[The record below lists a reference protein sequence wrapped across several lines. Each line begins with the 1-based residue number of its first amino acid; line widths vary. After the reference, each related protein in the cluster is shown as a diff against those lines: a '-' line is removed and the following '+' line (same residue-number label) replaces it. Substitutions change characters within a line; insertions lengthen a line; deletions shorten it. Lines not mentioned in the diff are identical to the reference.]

1 MDRMAA
7 ATKVSKPGEYVRIHD
22 RDEHADDVS
31 GGKFNL
37 ELFLP
42 DDYPMCPPRIR
53 FLTRIYHPNID
64 RLGRICLDVLKNNW
78 SPALQ
83 IRTILLSIQA
93 LLGAPNP
100 EDPLNE
106 AVAKQW
112 KVCDLRRFLAY
123 CGRPTDLATGKPTRG
138 DQDCARVDA
147 ALCSKEMSS
156 METYPQ
162 TTSCLLLHCL
172 RLGDDLVTGIHDC
185 STFGVFHA
193 WRLR

>member
-1 MDRMAA
+1 M
-7 ATKVSKPGEYVRIHD
+7 V
-22 RDEHADDVS
+22 

-112 KVCDLRRFLAY
+112 KVRKLAH
-123 CGRPTDLATGKPTRG
+123 TIAI
-138 DQDCARVDA
+138 A
-147 ALCSKEMSS
+147 S
-156 METYPQ
+156 M
-162 TTSCLLLHCL
+162 
-172 RLGDDLVTGIHDC
+172 
-185 STFGVFHA
+185 
-193 WRLR
+193 

>member
-1 MDRMAA
+1 
-7 ATKVSKPGEYVRIHD
+7 
-22 RDEHADDVS
+22 
-31 GGKFNL
+31 
-37 ELFLP
+37 
-42 DDYPMCPPRIR
+42 MCPPRIR

-112 KVCDLRRFLAY
+112 KVCLTSGLPRS
-123 CGRPTDLATGKPTRG
+123 GGKRADYIQENQPEAIRTAREWTRLY
-138 DQDCARVDA
+138 AKKA
-147 ALCSKEMSS
+147 
-156 METYPQ
+156 
-162 TTSCLLLHCL
+162 
-172 RLGDDLVTGIHDC
+172 
-185 STFGVFHA
+185 
-193 WRLR
+193 

>member
-1 MDRMAA
+1 
-7 ATKVSKPGEYVRIHD
+7 
-22 RDEHADDVS
+22 
-31 GGKFNL
+31 
-37 ELFLP
+37 
-42 DDYPMCPPRIR
+42 MCPPRIR

-112 KVCDLRRFLAY
+112 KVGLCSAYMCGVDADGDLRRISQRRSRQRENGHSCMLSQRSEQSNELKLLS
-123 CGRPTDLATGKPTRG
+123 GRLEMAQARLHGSAGSKDRQHGTGCS
-138 DQDCARVDA
+138 QD
-147 ALCSKEMSS
+147 
-156 METYPQ
+156 
-162 TTSCLLLHCL
+162 TTAMQLMIAQYNGLS
-172 RLGDDLVTGIHDC
+172 R
-185 STFGVFHA
+185 
-193 WRLR
+193 

>member
-1 MDRMAA
+1 M
-7 ATKVSKPGEYVRIHD
+7 T
-22 RDEHADDVS
+22 
-31 GGKFNL
+31 
-37 ELFLP
+37 
-42 DDYPMCPPRIR
+42 PPRIR

-112 KVCDLRRFLAY
+112 KASLNVFSCE
-123 CGRPTDLATGKPTRG
+123 RPLTWILQENQAEAIKN
-138 DQDCARVDA
+138 AREWTKLYA
-147 ALCSKEMSS
+147 QPKA
-156 METYPQ
+156 
-162 TTSCLLLHCL
+162 
-172 RLGDDLVTGIHDC
+172 
-185 STFGVFHA
+185 
-193 WRLR
+193 

>member
-1 MDRMAA
+1 MAA
-7 ATKVSKPGEYVRIHD
+7 ATKVRPVYPWNYRCLYLTTCQ
-22 RDEHADDVS
+22 
-31 GGKFNL
+31 GGVFNL

-42 DDYPMCPPRIR
+42 DDYPMTPPRIR

-112 KVCDLRRFLAY
+112 KVSATLENIKHVSYACSADIQYRRTKQRPLRMQGNGRSCMRSRRSDNRFNH
-123 CGRPTDLATGKPTRG
+123 RH
-138 DQDCARVDA
+138 QW
-147 ALCSKEMSS
+147 S
-156 METYPQ
+156 
-162 TTSCLLLHCL
+162 
-172 RLGDDLVTGIHDC
+172 
-185 STFGVFHA
+185 
-193 WRLR
+193 W

>member
-1 MDRMAA
+1 
-7 ATKVSKPGEYVRIHD
+7 V
-22 RDEHADDVS
+22 
-31 GGKFNL
+31 FNL

-112 KVCDLRRFLAY
+112 KVRRRHSILDKCRF
-123 CGRPTDLATGKPTRG
+123 GRMGADIATGEPARS
-138 DQDCARVDA
+138 DQDCPRMDE
-147 ALCSKEMSS
+147 ALCSEEMSWL
-156 METYPQ
+156 E
-162 TTSCLLLHCL
+162 
-172 RLGDDLVTGIHDC
+172 DC
-185 STFGVFHA
+185 ERGKVREEAFDEWSRPA
-193 WRLR
+193 DML

>member
-1 MDRMAA
+1 M
-7 ATKVSKPGEYVRIHD
+7 KVTMTTPLPKRIIKETERLQNEPVPGISAQPHD
-22 RDEHADDVS
+22 ENARYFDVMVEGP
-31 GGKFNL
+31 GGSCYEGAQNVQIFERGENAKNMLTVLGGVFNL

-112 KVCDLRRFLAY
+112 KVC
-123 CGRPTDLATGKPTRG
+123 TM
-138 DQDCARVDA
+138 Q
-147 ALCSKEMSS
+147 
-156 METYPQ
+156 
-162 TTSCLLLHCL
+162 
-172 RLGDDLVTGIHDC
+172 
-185 STFGVFHA
+185 
-193 WRLR
+193 

>member
-1 MDRMAA
+1 M
-7 ATKVSKPGEYVRIHD
+7 T
-22 RDEHADDVS
+22 
-31 GGKFNL
+31 
-37 ELFLP
+37 
-42 DDYPMCPPRIR
+42 PPRIR

-112 KVCDLRRFLAY
+112 KVIASPGIDDSPKHVILDADSTCYRRTKRKQSRLREN
-123 CGRPTDLATGKPTRG
+123 GR
-138 DQDCARVDA
+138 
-147 ALCSKEMSS
+147 SS
-156 METYPQ
+156 MPNPRNEIQ
-162 TTSCLLLHCL
+162 GSVAEHQ
-172 RLGDDLVTGIHDC
+172 
-185 STFGVFHA
+185 
-193 WRLR
+193 

>member
-1 MDRMAA
+1 MDPMGA
-7 ATKVSKPGEYVRIHD
+7 ATKVSVPEECVEAQDEVQDADYKPGGR
-22 RDEHADDVS
+22 
-31 GGKFNL
+31 FNL

-100 EDPLNE
+100 DDPLNE

-112 KVCDLRRFLAY
+112 KVGDVPCAV
-123 CGRPTDLATGKPTRG
+123 ATPGT
-138 DQDCARVDA
+138 
-147 ALCSKEMSS
+147 
-156 METYPQ
+156 
-162 TTSCLLLHCL
+162 
-172 RLGDDLVTGIHDC
+172 
-185 STFGVFHA
+185 
-193 WRLR
+193 

>member
-1 MDRMAA
+1 MSAPLPKRIMKETERLHNEPVPGIS
-7 ATKVSKPGEYVRIHD
+7 ATPRDDNARHFDVMVEGPGGSCYEGGQSFLLGTCSRNSD
-22 RDEHADDVS
+22 TDDLP
-31 GGKFNL
+31 GGVFQL

-42 DDYPMCPPRIR
+42 DDYPMCAPKIR

-112 KVCDLRRFLAY
+112 KVRNRTNMVRIAADRCCRRIQHWPSRRRKS
-123 CGRPTDLATGKPTRG
+123 GR
-138 DQDCARVDA
+138 
-147 ALCSKEMSS
+147 SS
-156 METYPQ
+156 THRQRRRMP
-162 TTSCLLLHCL
+162 
-172 RLGDDLVTGIHDC
+172 
-185 STFGVFHA
+185 A
-193 WRLR
+193 

>member
-1 MDRMAA
+1 MYF
-7 ATKVSKPGEYVRIHD
+7 VC
-22 RDEHADDVS
+22 HADLVL
-31 GGKFNL
+31 GGVFKL

-112 KVCDLRRFLAY
+112 KVRDPVKQEGMAHIDTCFRRISPRPSRRLVNGPSNTRSLTSEELESRSGRFTNIEVAACLHILANSASFDELLDRS
-123 CGRPTDLATGKPTRG
+123 CMR
-138 DQDCARVDA
+138 
-147 ALCSKEMSS
+147 S
-156 METYPQ
+156 
-162 TTSCLLLHCL
+162 TT
-172 RLGDDLVTGIHDC
+172 
-185 STFGVFHA
+185 
-193 WRLR
+193 

>member
-1 MDRMAA
+1 MKVHLIHNFTFIPYTDHRMML
-7 ATKVSKPGEYVRIHD
+7 T
-22 RDEHADDVS
+22 
-31 GGKFNL
+31 GGVFNL

-112 KVCDLRRFLAY
+112 KVSL
-123 CGRPTDLATGKPTRG
+123 
-138 DQDCARVDA
+138 DQDRSRTNMV
-147 ALCSKEMSS
+147 
-156 METYPQ
+156 
-162 TTSCLLLHCL
+162 
-172 RLGDDLVTGIHDC
+172 GIMRC
-185 STFGVFHA
+185 
-193 WRLR
+193 

>member
-1 MDRMAA
+1 
-7 ATKVSKPGEYVRIHD
+7 
-22 RDEHADDVS
+22 
-31 GGKFNL
+31 
-37 ELFLP
+37 
-42 DDYPMCPPRIR
+42 MCPPRIR

-112 KVCDLRRFLAY
+112 KVRSAHPPLLNGACSS
-123 CGRPTDLATGKPTRG
+123 TSNTSTGEPAGGHQNRT
-138 DQDCARVDA
+138 RVDTA
-147 ALCSKEMSS
+147 VRPEEMSAQDGGEHCIHTIKNPTIRS
-156 METYPQ
+156 LNI
-162 TTSCLLLHCL
+162 TSC
-172 RLGDDLVTGIHDC
+172 GISC
-185 STFGVFHA
+185 VWAIIS
-193 WRLR
+193 

>member
-1 MDRMAA
+1 MRATSTSQFKGRMAA
-7 ATKVSKPGEYVRIHD
+7 VMKVRLHTVDEGQTSLTINPGGI
-22 RDEHADDVS
+22 
-31 GGKFNL
+31 FNL

-42 DDYPMCPPRIR
+42 DDYPMTPPRIR

-112 KVCDLRRFLAY
+112 KVSTSID
-123 CGRPTDLATGKPTRG
+123 
-138 DQDCARVDA
+138 DA
-147 ALCSKEMSS
+147 HYLW
-156 METYPQ
+156 
-162 TTSCLLLHCL
+162 H
-172 RLGDDLVTGIHDC
+172 VTE
-185 STFGVFHA
+185 
-193 WRLR
+193 LN